1 MEVFLLLL
9 DELDDMA
16 GAMRI
21 LWRPI
26 FSFLT
31 ASVLFFA
38 TGYWLLH
45 VPFIGLGLLA
55 TFLLLLFTMHA
66 RREYYR
72 VLHAV
77 SDLKR

>member
-16 GAMRI
+16 CALRI

-31 ASVLFFA
+31 ASILFFA
-38 TGYWLLH
+38 TGYGLLH
-45 VPFIGLGLLA
+45 APLIGFGLLA
-55 TFLLLLFTMHA
+55 TFMLLLTMHA
-66 RREYYR
+66 RREHYR

-77 SDLKR
+77 SDPKH